1 MTQRSYAWSAPS
13 LTRNRALPNTLSLE
27 PTLSQQIRPID
38 VLLQE
43 ASPTLLGHFSASCS
57 SGSLHDTLEFRLN
70 TVQSYCPRTVLEST
84 SCLPTSLEILQEQR
98 LL

>member
-38 VLLQE
+38 VLLKE
-43 ASPTLLGHFSASCS
+43 ASPTLLGHFSAFYS
-57 SGSLHDTLEFRLN
+57 SDSLHYTLECRLN
-70 TVQSYCPRTVLEST
+70 TTQSYRPRTVLQST
-84 SCLPTSLEILQEQR
+84 SCLPTSLEILQEQS